1 MNDAL
6 RTDAFVRYDPET
18 IACACIWLAARLLKY
33 PLPEQPPWYLVLR
46 VKQEHIEDVATSI
59 LMLYSRKKVGFLPYL
74 VFLLFYYFQTYGLLS
89 PTGGVCLHRIEK
101 SKLSLHPIM
110 LPLPP

>member
-59 LMLYSRKKVGFLPYL
+59 LMLYSRKKVGSSPN
-74 VFLLFYYFQTYGLLS
+74 YYAFQVL
-89 PTGGVCLHRIEK
+89 
-101 SKLSLHPIM
+101 
-110 LPLPP
+110 